1 MNLVASELVSPA
13 LRGREPKPGRYF
25 FVGMAVFAVVILALA
40 FVPEFVKYAQGT
52 FPIAPILHV
61 HAAFMGAW
69 VMAFSVQAYLGATGR
84 IALHRQIGPYAFLM
98 GWLAL
103 ASMVFVEFRAV
114 IVHPMPTNAAEYD
127 WTLPGPYIYLTF
139 PILFAWA
146 YRERRR
152 PDWHK
157 RLMTFAL
164 FLTLLAAMQRYLWL
178 PIDYGYGPFAATLDV
193 ALFVPLAAYD
203 LIALRGRLHPAT
215 VRGGAL
221 LLGSQALLFL
231 LWGTVL
237 WQNFAAS
244 ITHMLHS

>member
-1 MNLVASELVSPA
+1 MNLVASELAPPA
-13 LRGREPKPGRYF
+13 RGREQRPGRYF
-25 FVGMAVFAVVILALA
+25 FVGMAVLAVVIVALA
-40 FVPEFVKYAQGT
+40 FVPEFIKFAQGT

-61 HAAFMGAW
+61 HAAIMGAW
-69 VMAFSVQAYLGATGR
+69 VAAFALQAYLGATGR
-84 IALHRQIGPYAFLM
+84 IALHRQIGPYVFSI

-103 ASMVFVEFRAV
+103 ASMVFVEFRAL
-114 IVHPMPTNAAEYD
+114 IVHPVPTDAAEFD
-127 WTLPGPYIYLTF
+127 WNLPGPYIYLTF
-139 PILFAWA
+139 PIYLAWA

-157 RLMTFAL
+157 RLMTIAL

-193 ALFVPLAAYD
+193 VLLVPLLGYD
-203 LIALRGRLHPAT
+203 LITLRGRLHPAT

-221 LLGSQALLFL
+221 LLSSQALLFL

-237 WQNFAAS
+237 WRDFAAS
-244 ITHMLHS
+244 ITHMLRS